1 MSSDGLTQTLC
12 CMLMSDGGSGEANV
26 ACQYS
31 VRVVLQIVS
40 KLHTILKPFLLR
52 RIKSDVENS
61 LPAKKEIILYAHM
74 TEHQKSLD
82 AKLRERTLNVR
93 LAQLVHGSASM
104 GLRLFSES
112 LGFRLLYANEVSI
125 SFIFS

>member
-1 MSSDGLTQTLC
+1 
-12 CMLMSDGGSGEANV
+12 MLMSDGGSGEANV
-26 ACQYS
+26 ACRNS
-31 VRVVLQIVS
+31 ASRVLQIVT

-93 LAQLVHGSASM
+93 LAQLMDRSAPM
-104 GLRLFSES
+104 RLGLFSES
-112 LGFRLLYANEVSI
+112 LQPILVALCQRSQHFL
-125 SFIFS
+125 